1 MPTYNYQC
9 KSCNEIIVVLQKI
22 TDSSLKS
29 CKKCK
34 GDLKKIISGGTGMIF
49 KGNGFYLTDYAK
61 KDNKKQKLEKN
72 ESKKGNNDESSK
84 NSKSG

>member
-22 TDSSLKS
+22 SDSSLKS

-49 KGNGFYLTDYAK
+49 KGNGFYLTDYARK
-61 KDNKKQKLEKN
+61 KEKN
-72 ESKKGNNDESSK
+72 KISKKNKNKTEKNHIKENNE
-84 NSKSG
+84 

>member
-22 TDSSLKS
+22 SDSSLKS

-49 KGNGFYLTDYAK
+49 KGNGFYLTDYVRK
-61 KDNKKQKLEKN
+61 TENNETNKNKIKTENKKTPV
-72 ESKKGNNDESSK
+72 KGK
-84 NSKSG
+84 